1 MKIPG
6 TEVGASIQIDPSLSL
21 DQQPQ
26 IEQIR
31 QLIRRTEERFFDHLS
46 DLFDADSEKYAKIE
60 TIMLRNAN
68 IDGPSLLEVLE
79 RKGKGIERSQV
90 VFADDS
96 ELIWYKKNTI
106 IALREQSD
114 IEASNTLWETYA
126 KNQDHTLREI
136 MNQAESA
143 ELRSQLLKETFGR
156 TGKKIYMEPVIN
168 FDYGYNIF
176 VGENFY
182 ANFNCTF
189 LDVST
194 IEIGDNC
201 MFAPNVQLYT
211 ATHPLHPVKRNSG
224 LEYAKPI
231 KIGDNVWLG
240 GGVIV
245 TPGVTLGNNVVVG
258 AGSVV
263 TKSFPDNVVIAG
275 NPARIIKTVEE
286 EPLEESLETLRQK
299 IDTIDRELVALL
311 EKRMDTVTKIG
322 QVKKEGN
329 QAVYD
334 EKREQQVLDKV
345 AKLLKNKGY
354 KETITNTYV
363 DLMKHSREYQN
374 KMKEE

>member
-1 MKIPG
+1 M
-6 TEVGASIQIDPSLSL
+6 TEFKTEKEKMIAGELYFANDPELV
-21 DQQPQ
+21 
-26 IEQIR
+26 
-31 QLIRRTEERFFDHLS
+31 
-46 DLFDADSEKYAKIE
+46 ADRMFA
-60 TIMLRNAN
+60 
-68 IDGPSLLEVLE
+68 
-79 RKGKGIERSQV
+79 RSQ
-90 VFADDS
+90 S
-96 ELIWYKKNTI
+96 QI
-106 IALREQSD
+106 I
-114 IEASNTLWETYA
+114 
-126 KNQDHTLREI
+126 
-136 MNQAESA
+136 NQAESA

-263 TKSFPDNVVIAG
+263 TKSFPDNVVITG

-329 QAVYD
+329 KAVYD

-354 KETITNTYV
+354 KETITDTYV

>member
-1 MKIPG
+1 M
-6 TEVGASIQIDPSLSL
+6 TEFKTEKEKMIAGELYFANDPELV
-21 DQQPQ
+21 
-26 IEQIR
+26 
-31 QLIRRTEERFFDHLS
+31 
-46 DLFDADSEKYAKIE
+46 ADRMFA
-60 TIMLRNAN
+60 
-68 IDGPSLLEVLE
+68 
-79 RKGKGIERSQV
+79 RSQ
-90 VFADDS
+90 S
-96 ELIWYKKNTI
+96 QI
-106 IALREQSD
+106 I
-114 IEASNTLWETYA
+114 
-126 KNQDHTLREI
+126 
-136 MNQAESA
+136 NQAESA

-231 KIGDNVWLG
+231 KIGNNVWLG

-245 TPGVTLGNNVVVG
+245 TPGVTLGDNVVVG

-286 EPLEESLETLRQK
+286 EPLEESLETLRHK
-299 IDTIDRELVALL
+299 IDMIDRELVALL

-334 EKREQQVLDKV
+334 AKREQQVLDKV
-345 AKLLKNKGY
+345 VSLLKNKGY
-354 KETITNTYV
+354 KETITDTYV

>member
-1 MKIPG
+1 M
-6 TEVGASIQIDPSLSL
+6 TEFKTEKEKMIAGELYFANDPELV
-21 DQQPQ
+21 
-26 IEQIR
+26 
-31 QLIRRTEERFFDHLS
+31 S
-46 DLFDADSEKYAKIE
+46 DRMFA
-60 TIMLRNAN
+60 
-68 IDGPSLLEVLE
+68 
-79 RKGKGIERSQV
+79 RSQ
-90 VFADDS
+90 S
-96 ELIWYKKNTI
+96 QI
-106 IALREQSD
+106 I
-114 IEASNTLWETYA
+114 
-126 KNQDHTLREI
+126 
-136 MNQAESA
+136 NQAESA

-374 KMKEE
+374 KMKEESV

>member
-1 MKIPG
+1 M
-6 TEVGASIQIDPSLSL
+6 TEFKTEKEKMIAGELYFANDPELV
-21 DQQPQ
+21 
-26 IEQIR
+26 
-31 QLIRRTEERFFDHLS
+31 
-46 DLFDADSEKYAKIE
+46 ADRMFA
-60 TIMLRNAN
+60 
-68 IDGPSLLEVLE
+68 
-79 RKGKGIERSQV
+79 RSQ
-90 VFADDS
+90 S
-96 ELIWYKKNTI
+96 QI
-106 IALREQSD
+106 I
-114 IEASNTLWETYA
+114 
-126 KNQDHTLREI
+126 
-136 MNQAESA
+136 NQAESA

-231 KIGDNVWLG
+231 KIGNNVWLG

-245 TPGVTLGNNVVVG
+245 TPGVTLRDNVVVG

-286 EPLEESLETLRQK
+286 ELTEESLETLRHK
-299 IDTIDRELVALL
+299 IDMIDRELVALL

-322 QVKKEGN
+322 QVKKEEN

-334 EKREQQVLDKV
+334 AKREQQVLDKV
-345 AKLLKNKGY
+345 VSLLKNKGY
-354 KETITNTYV
+354 KETITDTYV

>member
-1 MKIPG
+1 M
-6 TEVGASIQIDPSLSL
+6 TEFKTEKEKMIAGELYFANDPELV
-21 DQQPQ
+21 
-26 IEQIR
+26 
-31 QLIRRTEERFFDHLS
+31 
-46 DLFDADSEKYAKIE
+46 ADRMFA
-60 TIMLRNAN
+60 
-68 IDGPSLLEVLE
+68 
-79 RKGKGIERSQV
+79 RSQ
-90 VFADDS
+90 S
-96 ELIWYKKNTI
+96 QI
-106 IALREQSD
+106 I
-114 IEASNTLWETYA
+114 
-126 KNQDHTLREI
+126 
-136 MNQAESA
+136 NQAESA

-329 QAVYD
+329 KAVYD

>member
-1 MKIPG
+1 M
-6 TEVGASIQIDPSLSL
+6 TEFKTEKEKMIAGELYFANDPKLV
-21 DQQPQ
+21 
-26 IEQIR
+26 
-31 QLIRRTEERFFDHLS
+31 S
-46 DLFDADSEKYAKIE
+46 DRMFA
-60 TIMLRNAN
+60 
-68 IDGPSLLEVLE
+68 
-79 RKGKGIERSQV
+79 RSQ
-90 VFADDS
+90 S
-96 ELIWYKKNTI
+96 QI
-106 IALREQSD
+106 I
-114 IEASNTLWETYA
+114 
-126 KNQDHTLREI
+126 
-136 MNQAESA
+136 NQAESA

>member
-1 MKIPG
+1 M
-6 TEVGASIQIDPSLSL
+6 TEFKTEKEKMIAGELYFANDPELV
-21 DQQPQ
+21 
-26 IEQIR
+26 
-31 QLIRRTEERFFDHLS
+31 
-46 DLFDADSEKYAKIE
+46 ADRMFA
-60 TIMLRNAN
+60 
-68 IDGPSLLEVLE
+68 
-79 RKGKGIERSQV
+79 RSQ
-90 VFADDS
+90 S
-96 ELIWYKKNTI
+96 QI
-106 IALREQSD
+106 I
-114 IEASNTLWETYA
+114 
-126 KNQDHTLREI
+126 
-136 MNQAESA
+136 NQAESA

-231 KIGDNVWLG
+231 KIGNNVWLG

-245 TPGVTLGNNVVVG
+245 TPGVTLGDNVVVG

-263 TKSFPDNVVIAG
+263 TKSFSDNVVIAG

-286 EPLEESLETLRQK
+286 ELTEESLETLRHK
-299 IDTIDRELVALL
+299 IDMIDRELVALL

-322 QVKKEGN
+322 QVKKEEN

-334 EKREQQVLDKV
+334 AKREQQVLDKV
-345 AKLLKNKGY
+345 VSLLKNKGY
-354 KETITNTYV
+354 KETITDTYV

>member
-1 MKIPG
+1 M
-6 TEVGASIQIDPSLSL
+6 TEFKTEKEKMIAGELYFANDPELV
-21 DQQPQ
+21 
-26 IEQIR
+26 
-31 QLIRRTEERFFDHLS
+31 
-46 DLFDADSEKYAKIE
+46 ADRMFA
-60 TIMLRNAN
+60 
-68 IDGPSLLEVLE
+68 
-79 RKGKGIERSQV
+79 RSQ
-90 VFADDS
+90 S
-96 ELIWYKKNTI
+96 QI
-106 IALREQSD
+106 I
-114 IEASNTLWETYA
+114 
-126 KNQDHTLREI
+126 
-136 MNQAESA
+136 NQAESA

-231 KIGDNVWLG
+231 KIGNNVWLG
-240 GGVIV
+240 GVVIV
-245 TPGVTLGNNVVVG
+245 TPGVTLGDNVVVG

-286 EPLEESLETLRQK
+286 ELTEESLETLRHK
-299 IDTIDRELVALL
+299 IDMIDRELVALL

-322 QVKKEGN
+322 QVKKEEN

-334 EKREQQVLDKV
+334 AKREQQVLDKV
-345 AKLLKNKGY
+345 VSLLKNKGY
-354 KETITNTYV
+354 KETITDTYV

>member
-1 MKIPG
+1 M
-6 TEVGASIQIDPSLSL
+6 TEFKTEKEKMIAGELYFANDPELV
-21 DQQPQ
+21 
-26 IEQIR
+26 
-31 QLIRRTEERFFDHLS
+31 
-46 DLFDADSEKYAKIE
+46 ADRMFA
-60 TIMLRNAN
+60 
-68 IDGPSLLEVLE
+68 
-79 RKGKGIERSQV
+79 RSQ
-90 VFADDS
+90 S
-96 ELIWYKKNTI
+96 QI
-106 IALREQSD
+106 I
-114 IEASNTLWETYA
+114 
-126 KNQDHTLREI
+126 
-136 MNQAESA
+136 NQAESA

-231 KIGDNVWLG
+231 KIGNNVWLG

-245 TPGVTLGNNVVVG
+245 TPGVTLGDNVVVG

-286 EPLEESLETLRQK
+286 ELTEESLETLRHK
-299 IDTIDRELVALL
+299 IDMIDRELVALL

-322 QVKKEGN
+322 QVKKEEN

-334 EKREQQVLDKV
+334 ATREQQVLDKV
-345 AKLLKNKGY
+345 VSLLKNKGY
-354 KETITNTYV
+354 KETITDTYV

>member
-1 MKIPG
+1 M
-6 TEVGASIQIDPSLSL
+6 TEFKTEKEKMIAGELYFANDPELV
-21 DQQPQ
+21 
-26 IEQIR
+26 
-31 QLIRRTEERFFDHLS
+31 
-46 DLFDADSEKYAKIE
+46 ADRMFA
-60 TIMLRNAN
+60 
-68 IDGPSLLEVLE
+68 
-79 RKGKGIERSQV
+79 RSQ
-90 VFADDS
+90 S
-96 ELIWYKKNTI
+96 QI
-106 IALREQSD
+106 I
-114 IEASNTLWETYA
+114 
-126 KNQDHTLREI
+126 
-136 MNQAESA
+136 NQAESA

-329 QAVYD
+329 KAVYD

-354 KETITNTYV
+354 KETITDTYV

-374 KMKEE
+374 KMKEK

>member
-1 MKIPG
+1 M
-6 TEVGASIQIDPSLSL
+6 TEFKTEKEKMIAGELYFANDPELV
-21 DQQPQ
+21 
-26 IEQIR
+26 
-31 QLIRRTEERFFDHLS
+31 
-46 DLFDADSEKYAKIE
+46 ADRMFA
-60 TIMLRNAN
+60 
-68 IDGPSLLEVLE
+68 
-79 RKGKGIERSQV
+79 RSQ
-90 VFADDS
+90 S
-96 ELIWYKKNTI
+96 QI
-106 IALREQSD
+106 I
-114 IEASNTLWETYA
+114 
-126 KNQDHTLREI
+126 
-136 MNQAESA
+136 NQAESA

-354 KETITNTYV
+354 KETITDTYV

-374 KMKEE
+374 KMKEEEV

>member
-1 MKIPG
+1 M
-6 TEVGASIQIDPSLSL
+6 TEFKTEKEKMIAGDLYFANDPELV
-21 DQQPQ
+21 
-26 IEQIR
+26 
-31 QLIRRTEERFFDHLS
+31 
-46 DLFDADSEKYAKIE
+46 ADRMFA
-60 TIMLRNAN
+60 
-68 IDGPSLLEVLE
+68 
-79 RKGKGIERSQV
+79 RSQ
-90 VFADDS
+90 S
-96 ELIWYKKNTI
+96 QI
-106 IALREQSD
+106 I
-114 IEASNTLWETYA
+114 
-126 KNQDHTLREI
+126 
-136 MNQAESA
+136 NQAESA

-231 KIGDNVWLG
+231 KIGNNVWLG

-245 TPGVTLGNNVVVG
+245 TPGVTLGDNVVVG

-263 TKSFPDNVVIAG
+263 TKSFPDNVVVAG

-286 EPLEESLETLRQK
+286 ELTEESLETLRHK
-299 IDTIDRELVALL
+299 IDMIDRELVALL

-322 QVKKEGN
+322 QVKKEEN

-334 EKREQQVLDKV
+334 AKREQQVLDKV
-345 AKLLKNKGY
+345 VSLLKNKGY
-354 KETITNTYV
+354 KETITDTYV

>member
-1 MKIPG
+1 M
-6 TEVGASIQIDPSLSL
+6 TEFKTEKEKMIAAELYFANDPELV
-21 DQQPQ
+21 
-26 IEQIR
+26 
-31 QLIRRTEERFFDHLS
+31 
-46 DLFDADSEKYAKIE
+46 ADRMFA
-60 TIMLRNAN
+60 
-68 IDGPSLLEVLE
+68 
-79 RKGKGIERSQV
+79 RSQ
-90 VFADDS
+90 S
-96 ELIWYKKNTI
+96 QI
-106 IALREQSD
+106 I
-114 IEASNTLWETYA
+114 
-126 KNQDHTLREI
+126 
-136 MNQAESA
+136 NQAESA

-231 KIGDNVWLG
+231 KIGNNVWLG

-245 TPGVTLGNNVVVG
+245 TPGVTLGDNVVVG

-322 QVKKEGN
+322 QVKKEEN

-334 EKREQQVLDKV
+334 AKREQQVLDKV
-345 AKLLKNKGY
+345 VSLLKNKGY
-354 KETITNTYV
+354 KETITDTYV

>member
-1 MKIPG
+1 M
-6 TEVGASIQIDPSLSL
+6 TEFKTEKEKMIAGELYFANDPELV
-21 DQQPQ
+21 
-26 IEQIR
+26 
-31 QLIRRTEERFFDHLS
+31 
-46 DLFDADSEKYAKIE
+46 ADRMFA
-60 TIMLRNAN
+60 
-68 IDGPSLLEVLE
+68 
-79 RKGKGIERSQV
+79 RSQ
-90 VFADDS
+90 S
-96 ELIWYKKNTI
+96 QI
-106 IALREQSD
+106 I
-114 IEASNTLWETYA
+114 
-126 KNQDHTLREI
+126 
-136 MNQAESA
+136 NQAESA

-211 ATHPLHPVKRNSG
+211 ATQPLHPVKRNSG

-231 KIGDNVWLG
+231 KIGNNVWLG

-245 TPGVTLGNNVVVG
+245 TPGVTLGDNVVVG

-286 EPLEESLETLRQK
+286 ELTEESLETLRHK
-299 IDTIDRELVALL
+299 IDMIDRELVALL

-322 QVKKEGN
+322 QVKKEEN

-334 EKREQQVLDKV
+334 AKREQQVLDKV
-345 AKLLKNKGY
+345 VSLLKNKGY
-354 KETITNTYV
+354 KETITDTYV

>member
-1 MKIPG
+1 M
-6 TEVGASIQIDPSLSL
+6 TEFKTAKEKMIAGELYFANDPELV
-21 DQQPQ
+21 
-26 IEQIR
+26 
-31 QLIRRTEERFFDHLS
+31 
-46 DLFDADSEKYAKIE
+46 ADRMFA
-60 TIMLRNAN
+60 
-68 IDGPSLLEVLE
+68 
-79 RKGKGIERSQV
+79 RSQ
-90 VFADDS
+90 S
-96 ELIWYKKNTI
+96 QI
-106 IALREQSD
+106 I
-114 IEASNTLWETYA
+114 
-126 KNQDHTLREI
+126 
-136 MNQAESA
+136 NQAESA

-329 QAVYD
+329 KAVYD

-354 KETITNTYV
+354 KETITDTYV

>member
-1 MKIPG
+1 M
-6 TEVGASIQIDPSLSL
+6 TEFKTEKEKMIAGELYFANDPELV
-21 DQQPQ
+21 
-26 IEQIR
+26 
-31 QLIRRTEERFFDHLS
+31 
-46 DLFDADSEKYAKIE
+46 ADRMFA
-60 TIMLRNAN
+60 
-68 IDGPSLLEVLE
+68 
-79 RKGKGIERSQV
+79 RSQ
-90 VFADDS
+90 S
-96 ELIWYKKNTI
+96 QI
-106 IALREQSD
+106 I
-114 IEASNTLWETYA
+114 
-126 KNQDHTLREI
+126 
-136 MNQAESA
+136 NQAESA
-143 ELRSQLLKETFGR
+143 ELQSQLLKETFGR

-231 KIGDNVWLG
+231 KIGNNVWLG

-245 TPGVTLGNNVVVG
+245 TPGVTLGDNVVVG

-286 EPLEESLETLRQK
+286 ELTEESLETLRHK
-299 IDTIDRELVALL
+299 IDMIDRELVALL

-322 QVKKEGN
+322 QVKKEEN

-334 EKREQQVLDKV
+334 AKREQQVLDKV
-345 AKLLKNKGY
+345 VSLLKNKGY
-354 KETITNTYV
+354 KETITDTYV

>member
-1 MKIPG
+1 M
-6 TEVGASIQIDPSLSL
+6 TEFKTEKEKMIAGELYFANDPELV
-21 DQQPQ
+21 
-26 IEQIR
+26 
-31 QLIRRTEERFFDHLS
+31 S
-46 DLFDADSEKYAKIE
+46 DRMFA
-60 TIMLRNAN
+60 
-68 IDGPSLLEVLE
+68 
-79 RKGKGIERSQV
+79 RSQ
-90 VFADDS
+90 S
-96 ELIWYKKNTI
+96 QI
-106 IALREQSD
+106 I
-114 IEASNTLWETYA
+114 
-126 KNQDHTLREI
+126 
-136 MNQAESA
+136 NQAESA

>member
-1 MKIPG
+1 M
-6 TEVGASIQIDPSLSL
+6 TESKTEKEKMIAGELYFANDPELV
-21 DQQPQ
+21 
-26 IEQIR
+26 
-31 QLIRRTEERFFDHLS
+31 
-46 DLFDADSEKYAKIE
+46 ADRMFA
-60 TIMLRNAN
+60 
-68 IDGPSLLEVLE
+68 
-79 RKGKGIERSQV
+79 RSQ
-90 VFADDS
+90 S
-96 ELIWYKKNTI
+96 QI
-106 IALREQSD
+106 I
-114 IEASNTLWETYA
+114 
-126 KNQDHTLREI
+126 
-136 MNQAESA
+136 NQAESA

-231 KIGDNVWLG
+231 KIGNNVWLG

-245 TPGVTLGNNVVVG
+245 TPGVTLGDNVVVG

-286 EPLEESLETLRQK
+286 ELTEESLETLRHK
-299 IDTIDRELVALL
+299 IDMIDRELVALL

-322 QVKKEGN
+322 QVKKEEN

-334 EKREQQVLDKV
+334 AKREQQVLDKV
-345 AKLLKNKGY
+345 VSLLKNKGY
-354 KETITNTYV
+354 KETITDTYV

>member
-1 MKIPG
+1 M
-6 TEVGASIQIDPSLSL
+6 TEFKTEKEKMIAGELYFANDPELV
-21 DQQPQ
+21 
-26 IEQIR
+26 
-31 QLIRRTEERFFDHLS
+31 
-46 DLFDADSEKYAKIE
+46 ADRMFA
-60 TIMLRNAN
+60 
-68 IDGPSLLEVLE
+68 
-79 RKGKGIERSQV
+79 RSQ
-90 VFADDS
+90 S
-96 ELIWYKKNTI
+96 QI
-106 IALREQSD
+106 I
-114 IEASNTLWETYA
+114 
-126 KNQDHTLREI
+126 
-136 MNQAESA
+136 NQAESA

-231 KIGDNVWLG
+231 KICNNVWLG

-245 TPGVTLGNNVVVG
+245 TPGVTLGDNVVVG

-286 EPLEESLETLRQK
+286 ELTEESLETLRHK
-299 IDTIDRELVALL
+299 IDMIDRELVALL

-322 QVKKEGN
+322 QVKKEEN

-334 EKREQQVLDKV
+334 AKREQQVLDKIV
-345 AKLLKNKGY
+345 SLLKNKGY
-354 KETITNTYV
+354 KETITDTYV

>member
-1 MKIPG
+1 M
-6 TEVGASIQIDPSLSL
+6 TEFKTEKEKMIAGELYFANDPELV
-21 DQQPQ
+21 
-26 IEQIR
+26 
-31 QLIRRTEERFFDHLS
+31 
-46 DLFDADSEKYAKIE
+46 ADRMFA
-60 TIMLRNAN
+60 
-68 IDGPSLLEVLE
+68 
-79 RKGKGIERSQV
+79 RSQ
-90 VFADDS
+90 S
-96 ELIWYKKNTI
+96 QI
-106 IALREQSD
+106 I
-114 IEASNTLWETYA
+114 
-126 KNQDHTLREI
+126 
-136 MNQAESA
+136 NQAESA

-168 FDYGYNIF
+168 FDYGYNVF

-345 AKLLKNKGY
+345 AKLLTNKGY
-354 KETITNTYV
+354 METISVSFY
-363 DLMKHSREYQN
+363 DLMKLSREYHN
-374 KMKEE
+374 KMKEDQV

>member
-1 MKIPG
+1 M
-6 TEVGASIQIDPSLSL
+6 TEFKTEKEKMIAGELYFANDPELV
-21 DQQPQ
+21 
-26 IEQIR
+26 
-31 QLIRRTEERFFDHLS
+31 
-46 DLFDADSEKYAKIE
+46 ADRMFA
-60 TIMLRNAN
+60 
-68 IDGPSLLEVLE
+68 
-79 RKGKGIERSQV
+79 RSQ
-90 VFADDS
+90 S
-96 ELIWYKKNTI
+96 QI
-106 IALREQSD
+106 I
-114 IEASNTLWETYA
+114 
-126 KNQDHTLREI
+126 
-136 MNQAESA
+136 NQAESA

-231 KIGDNVWLG
+231 KIGNNVWLG

-245 TPGVTLGNNVVVG
+245 TPGVTLGDNVVVG

-286 EPLEESLETLRQK
+286 ELTEESLETLRHK

-322 QVKKEGN
+322 QVKKEEN

-334 EKREQQVLDKV
+334 AKREQQVLDKV
-345 AKLLKNKGY
+345 VSLLKNKGY
-354 KETITNTYV
+354 KETITDTYV

>member
-1 MKIPG
+1 M
-6 TEVGASIQIDPSLSL
+6 TEFKTEKEKMIAGELYFANDPELV
-21 DQQPQ
+21 
-26 IEQIR
+26 
-31 QLIRRTEERFFDHLS
+31 
-46 DLFDADSEKYAKIE
+46 ADRMFA
-60 TIMLRNAN
+60 
-68 IDGPSLLEVLE
+68 
-79 RKGKGIERSQV
+79 RSQ
-90 VFADDS
+90 S
-96 ELIWYKKNTI
+96 QI
-106 IALREQSD
+106 I
-114 IEASNTLWETYA
+114 
-126 KNQDHTLREI
+126 
-136 MNQAESA
+136 NQAESA

-201 MFAPNVQLYT
+201 MFAPDVQLYT

-329 QAVYD
+329 KAVYD

-354 KETITNTYV
+354 KETITDTYV

>member
-1 MKIPG
+1 M
-6 TEVGASIQIDPSLSL
+6 TEFKTEKEKMIAGELYFANDPELV
-21 DQQPQ
+21 
-26 IEQIR
+26 
-31 QLIRRTEERFFDHLS
+31 
-46 DLFDADSEKYAKIE
+46 ADRMFA
-60 TIMLRNAN
+60 
-68 IDGPSLLEVLE
+68 
-79 RKGKGIERSQV
+79 RSQ
-90 VFADDS
+90 S
-96 ELIWYKKNTI
+96 QI
-106 IALREQSD
+106 I
-114 IEASNTLWETYA
+114 
-126 KNQDHTLREI
+126 
-136 MNQAESA
+136 NQAESA

-231 KIGDNVWLG
+231 KIGNNVWLG

-245 TPGVTLGNNVVVG
+245 TPGVTLGDNVVVG

-275 NPARIIKTVEE
+275 NPARIIKAVEE
-286 EPLEESLETLRQK
+286 ELTEESLETLCHK
-299 IDTIDRELVALL
+299 IDMIDRELVALL

-322 QVKKEGN
+322 QVKKEEN

-334 EKREQQVLDKV
+334 AKREQQVLDKV
-345 AKLLKNKGY
+345 VSLLKNKGY
-354 KETITNTYV
+354 KETITDTYV

>member
-1 MKIPG
+1 M
-6 TEVGASIQIDPSLSL
+6 TEFKTEKEKMIAGELYFANDPELV
-21 DQQPQ
+21 
-26 IEQIR
+26 
-31 QLIRRTEERFFDHLS
+31 
-46 DLFDADSEKYAKIE
+46 ADRMFA
-60 TIMLRNAN
+60 
-68 IDGPSLLEVLE
+68 
-79 RKGKGIERSQV
+79 RSQ
-90 VFADDS
+90 S
-96 ELIWYKKNTI
+96 QI
-106 IALREQSD
+106 I
-114 IEASNTLWETYA
+114 
-126 KNQDHTLREI
+126 
-136 MNQAESA
+136 NQAESA

-231 KIGDNVWLG
+231 KIGNNVWLG

-245 TPGVTLGNNVVVG
+245 TPGVTLGDNVVVG

-275 NPARIIKTVEE
+275 NPARIIETVEE
-286 EPLEESLETLRQK
+286 ELTEESLETLRHK
-299 IDTIDRELVALL
+299 IDMIDRELVALL

-322 QVKKEGN
+322 QVKKEEN

-334 EKREQQVLDKV
+334 AKREQQVLDKV
-345 AKLLKNKGY
+345 VSLLKNKGY
-354 KETITNTYV
+354 KETITDTYV

>member
-1 MKIPG
+1 M
-6 TEVGASIQIDPSLSL
+6 TEFKTEKEKMIAGELYFANDPELV
-21 DQQPQ
+21 
-26 IEQIR
+26 
-31 QLIRRTEERFFDHLS
+31 
-46 DLFDADSEKYAKIE
+46 ADRMFA
-60 TIMLRNAN
+60 
-68 IDGPSLLEVLE
+68 
-79 RKGKGIERSQV
+79 RSQ
-90 VFADDS
+90 S
-96 ELIWYKKNTI
+96 QI
-106 IALREQSD
+106 I
-114 IEASNTLWETYA
+114 
-126 KNQDHTLREI
+126 
-136 MNQAESA
+136 NQAESA

-231 KIGDNVWLG
+231 KIGNNVWLG

-245 TPGVTLGNNVVVG
+245 TPGVTLGDNVVVG

-329 QAVYD
+329 KAVYD

-354 KETITNTYV
+354 KETITDTYV

>member
-1 MKIPG
+1 M
-6 TEVGASIQIDPSLSL
+6 TEFKTEKEKMIAGELYFANDPELV
-21 DQQPQ
+21 
-26 IEQIR
+26 
-31 QLIRRTEERFFDHLS
+31 
-46 DLFDADSEKYAKIE
+46 ADRMFA
-60 TIMLRNAN
+60 
-68 IDGPSLLEVLE
+68 
-79 RKGKGIERSQV
+79 RSQ
-90 VFADDS
+90 S
-96 ELIWYKKNTI
+96 QI
-106 IALREQSD
+106 I
-114 IEASNTLWETYA
+114 
-126 KNQDHTLREI
+126 
-136 MNQAESA
+136 NQAESA
-143 ELRSQLLKETFGR
+143 ELRFQLLKETFGR

-231 KIGDNVWLG
+231 KIGNNVWLG

-245 TPGVTLGNNVVVG
+245 TPGVTLGDNVVVG

-286 EPLEESLETLRQK
+286 ELTEESLETLRHK
-299 IDTIDRELVALL
+299 IDMIDRELVALL

-322 QVKKEGN
+322 QVKKEEN

-334 EKREQQVLDKV
+334 AKREQQVLDKV
-345 AKLLKNKGY
+345 VSLLKNKGY
-354 KETITNTYV
+354 KETITDTYV

>member
-1 MKIPG
+1 M
-6 TEVGASIQIDPSLSL
+6 TEFKTEKEKMIAGELYFANDPELV
-21 DQQPQ
+21 
-26 IEQIR
+26 
-31 QLIRRTEERFFDHLS
+31 
-46 DLFDADSEKYAKIE
+46 ADRMFA
-60 TIMLRNAN
+60 
-68 IDGPSLLEVLE
+68 
-79 RKGKGIERSQV
+79 RSQ
-90 VFADDS
+90 S
-96 ELIWYKKNTI
+96 QI
-106 IALREQSD
+106 I
-114 IEASNTLWETYA
+114 
-126 KNQDHTLREI
+126 
-136 MNQAESA
+136 NQAESA

-245 TPGVTLGNNVVVG
+245 TPGVTLGDNVVVG

>member
-1 MKIPG
+1 M
-6 TEVGASIQIDPSLSL
+6 TEFKTEKEKMIAGELYFANDPELV
-21 DQQPQ
+21 
-26 IEQIR
+26 
-31 QLIRRTEERFFDHLS
+31 
-46 DLFDADSEKYAKIE
+46 ADRMFA
-60 TIMLRNAN
+60 
-68 IDGPSLLEVLE
+68 
-79 RKGKGIERSQV
+79 RSQ
-90 VFADDS
+90 S
-96 ELIWYKKNTI
+96 QI
-106 IALREQSD
+106 I
-114 IEASNTLWETYA
+114 
-126 KNQDHTLREI
+126 
-136 MNQAESA
+136 NQAESA

-286 EPLEESLETLRQK
+286 ELTEESLETLRQK

-334 EKREQQVLDKV
+334 EKREQQILDKV

-354 KETITNTYV
+354 KETITDTYV

>member
-1 MKIPG
+1 M
-6 TEVGASIQIDPSLSL
+6 TEFKTEKEKMIAGELYFANDPELV
-21 DQQPQ
+21 
-26 IEQIR
+26 
-31 QLIRRTEERFFDHLS
+31 
-46 DLFDADSEKYAKIE
+46 ADRMFA
-60 TIMLRNAN
+60 
-68 IDGPSLLEVLE
+68 
-79 RKGKGIERSQV
+79 RSQ
-90 VFADDS
+90 S
-96 ELIWYKKNTI
+96 QI
-106 IALREQSD
+106 I
-114 IEASNTLWETYA
+114 
-126 KNQDHTLREI
+126 
-136 MNQAESA
+136 NQAESA

-231 KIGDNVWLG
+231 KIGNNVWLG

-245 TPGVTLGNNVVVG
+245 TPGVTLGDNVVVG

-286 EPLEESLETLRQK
+286 ELTEESLETLRHK
-299 IDTIDRELVALL
+299 IDMIDRELIALL

-322 QVKKEGN
+322 QVKKEEN

-334 EKREQQVLDKV
+334 AKREQQVLDKV
-345 AKLLKNKGY
+345 VSLLKNKGY
-354 KETITNTYV
+354 KETITDTYV

>member
-1 MKIPG
+1 M
-6 TEVGASIQIDPSLSL
+6 TEFKTEKEKMIAGELYFANDPELV
-21 DQQPQ
+21 
-26 IEQIR
+26 
-31 QLIRRTEERFFDHLS
+31 
-46 DLFDADSEKYAKIE
+46 ADRMFA
-60 TIMLRNAN
+60 
-68 IDGPSLLEVLE
+68 
-79 RKGKGIERSQV
+79 RSQ
-90 VFADDS
+90 S
-96 ELIWYKKNTI
+96 QI
-106 IALREQSD
+106 I
-114 IEASNTLWETYA
+114 
-126 KNQDHTLREI
+126 
-136 MNQAESA
+136 NQAESA

-231 KIGDNVWLG
+231 KIGNNVWLG

-245 TPGVTLGNNVVVG
+245 TPGVTLGDNVVVG

-286 EPLEESLETLRQK
+286 ELTEESLETLRHK
-299 IDTIDRELVALL
+299 IDMIDRELVALL

-322 QVKKEGN
+322 QVKKEEN

-334 EKREQQVLDKV
+334 AKREHQVLDKV
-345 AKLLKNKGY
+345 ASLLKNKGY
-354 KETITNTYV
+354 KETITDTYV

>member
-1 MKIPG
+1 M
-6 TEVGASIQIDPSLSL
+6 TEFKTEKEKMIAGELYFANDPELV
-21 DQQPQ
+21 
-26 IEQIR
+26 
-31 QLIRRTEERFFDHLS
+31 
-46 DLFDADSEKYAKIE
+46 ADRMFA
-60 TIMLRNAN
+60 
-68 IDGPSLLEVLE
+68 
-79 RKGKGIERSQV
+79 RSQGQ
-90 VFADDS
+90 
-96 ELIWYKKNTI
+96 I
-106 IALREQSD
+106 I
-114 IEASNTLWETYA
+114 
-126 KNQDHTLREI
+126 
-136 MNQAESA
+136 NQAESA

-231 KIGDNVWLG
+231 KIGNNVWLG

-245 TPGVTLGNNVVVG
+245 TPGVTLGDNVVVG

-286 EPLEESLETLRQK
+286 ELTEESLETLRHK
-299 IDTIDRELVALL
+299 IDMIDRELVALL

-322 QVKKEGN
+322 QVKKEEN

-334 EKREQQVLDKV
+334 AKREQQVLDKV
-345 AKLLKNKGY
+345 VSLLKNKGY
-354 KETITNTYV
+354 KETITDTYV

>member
-1 MKIPG
+1 M
-6 TEVGASIQIDPSLSL
+6 TEFKTEKEKMIAGELYFANDPELV
-21 DQQPQ
+21 
-26 IEQIR
+26 
-31 QLIRRTEERFFDHLS
+31 S
-46 DLFDADSEKYAKIE
+46 DRMFA
-60 TIMLRNAN
+60 
-68 IDGPSLLEVLE
+68 
-79 RKGKGIERSQV
+79 RSQ
-90 VFADDS
+90 S
-96 ELIWYKKNTI
+96 QI
-106 IALREQSD
+106 I
-114 IEASNTLWETYA
+114 
-126 KNQDHTLREI
+126 
-136 MNQAESA
+136 NQAESA

-363 DLMKHSREYQN
+363 DLVKHSREYQN

>member
-1 MKIPG
+1 M
-6 TEVGASIQIDPSLSL
+6 TEFKTEKEKMIAGELYFANDPELV
-21 DQQPQ
+21 
-26 IEQIR
+26 
-31 QLIRRTEERFFDHLS
+31 
-46 DLFDADSEKYAKIE
+46 ADRMFA
-60 TIMLRNAN
+60 
-68 IDGPSLLEVLE
+68 
-79 RKGKGIERSQV
+79 RSQ
-90 VFADDS
+90 S
-96 ELIWYKKNTI
+96 QI
-106 IALREQSD
+106 ID
-114 IEASNTLWETYA
+114 
-126 KNQDHTLREI
+126 
-136 MNQAESA
+136 QAESA

>member
-1 MKIPG
+1 M
-6 TEVGASIQIDPSLSL
+6 TEFKTEKEKMIAGDLYFANDPELV
-21 DQQPQ
+21 
-26 IEQIR
+26 
-31 QLIRRTEERFFDHLS
+31 
-46 DLFDADSEKYAKIE
+46 ADRMFA
-60 TIMLRNAN
+60 
-68 IDGPSLLEVLE
+68 
-79 RKGKGIERSQV
+79 RSQ
-90 VFADDS
+90 S
-96 ELIWYKKNTI
+96 QI
-106 IALREQSD
+106 I
-114 IEASNTLWETYA
+114 
-126 KNQDHTLREI
+126 
-136 MNQAESA
+136 NQAESA
-143 ELRSQLLKETFGR
+143 ELRSQLLKETFGC

-231 KIGDNVWLG
+231 KIGNNVWLG

-245 TPGVTLGNNVVVG
+245 TPGVTLGDNVVVG

-286 EPLEESLETLRQK
+286 ELTEESLETLRHK
-299 IDTIDRELVALL
+299 IDMIDRELVALL

-322 QVKKEGN
+322 QVKKEEN

-334 EKREQQVLDKV
+334 AKREQQVLDKV
-345 AKLLKNKGY
+345 VSLLKNKGY
-354 KETITNTYV
+354 KETITDTYV

>member
-1 MKIPG
+1 M
-6 TEVGASIQIDPSLSL
+6 TEFKTEKEKMIAGELYFANDPELV
-21 DQQPQ
+21 
-26 IEQIR
+26 
-31 QLIRRTEERFFDHLS
+31 S
-46 DLFDADSEKYAKIE
+46 DRMFA
-60 TIMLRNAN
+60 
-68 IDGPSLLEVLE
+68 
-79 RKGKGIERSQV
+79 RSQ
-90 VFADDS
+90 S
-96 ELIWYKKNTI
+96 QI
-106 IALREQSD
+106 I
-114 IEASNTLWETYA
+114 
-126 KNQDHTLREI
+126 
-136 MNQAESA
+136 NQAESA

-286 EPLEESLETLRQK
+286 EPLEESLEILRQK